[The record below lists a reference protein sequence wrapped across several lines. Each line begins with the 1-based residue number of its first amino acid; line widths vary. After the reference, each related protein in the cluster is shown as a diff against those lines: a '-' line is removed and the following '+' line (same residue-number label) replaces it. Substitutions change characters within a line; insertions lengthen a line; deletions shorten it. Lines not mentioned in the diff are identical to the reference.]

1 MSGVLDGRT
10 ALLLG
15 GAGDIGTAI
24 ATRFRAEGA
33 RVVVAD
39 RKEPRDGASDY
50 IEVDALAYDEVGRH
64 VAEATALNGRLDVF
78 VYLVGWIKLR
88 RALEVPPHE
97 FAQTV
102 DVNLTA
108 QFVWAQAAAKEMAR
122 TEGGSVILMGSI
134 LGYGGTP
141 GRVAYNASRGGCIQL
156 VRALAVEWAP
166 FSIRVNGLAP
176 SWIDTAALQATGLD
190 TAPLARRSPF
200 GRLGTAED
208 IAGPALFLASDDS
221 AWVSGVMLP
230 VDGAVTAF
238 LGAGDPTDWELT

>member
-1 MSGVLDGRT
+1 MSGALEGRG

-24 ATRFRAEGA
+24 AQRFVAEGA

-39 RKEPRDGASDY
+39 RRAPTTEDVDY
-50 IEVDALAYDEVGRH
+50 VEADALAYDAVEQR
-64 VAEATALNGRLDVF
+64 VADAVALAGDIDVF
-78 VYLVGWIKLR
+78 VYLVGWIALR
-88 RALEVPPHE
+88 RALEVPAQE
-97 FAQTV
+97 FTETL
-102 DVNLTA
+102 DLNLTA
-108 QFVWAQAAAKEMAR
+108 QFVWAQAVAKRMAQGA
-122 TEGGSVILMGSI
+122 GGSVILMGSI

-156 VRALAVEWAP
+156 VRSLAVEWAP
-166 FSIRVNGLAP
+166 LGVRVNGIAP
-176 SWIDTAALQATGLD
+176 SWIDTAALRATGLD

-200 GRLGTAED
+200 GRLGVPDD
-208 IAGPALFLASDDS
+208 IAGPAVFLASDES

-238 LGAGDPTDWELT
+238 LGAGEPTDWELT